1 MVCRHLNLAGGRAY
15 LRIRLAFI
23 FGKIDTFICRTC
35 EPLPAVKGS
44 AILLW
49 LAQGFGSG
57 RAPFAPGTFGSIV
70 GVLWFLLLVAAGNV
84 WIFSLGILAGLAASV
99 WLCGEG
105 EKILRQKD
113 PGSVVMDEI
122 AAIPICFARLVRS
135 PYHKNRYGPDRKQ
148 FPWPT
153 SLDHGDRRFRFVSAL

>member
-1 MVCRHLNLAGGRAY
+1 M
-15 LRIRLAFI
+15 
-23 FGKIDTFICRTC
+23 
-35 EPLPAVKGS
+35 KGS

-70 GVLWFLLLVAAGNV
+70 GVLWFLLLAATGYV
-84 WIFSLGILAGLAASV
+84 WIFLLGVLPGLAASV
-99 WLCGEG
+99 WLCGAG

-122 AAIPICFARLVRS
+122 AAIPICFTGWYVLLIAKTGTAPTIEAFFGQSHWVMGIAVFVLFRLFDVS
-135 PYHKNRYGPDRKQ
+135 K
-148 FPWPT
+148 PWPVRQSQQLPADGVSPSMMR
-153 SLDHGDRRFRFVSAL
+153 SLLFT